1 MCHIYNI
8 FLNNMCVHCM
18 QVSFCENGYHMF
30 YHHELQE
37 NLWHLGGM
45 VWQCHQHLACASLE
59 RGHLWIAQKRQ
70 RFYGLMF
77 FFFFFSGDSLTKT
90 HQFGVNPP
98 AILVA
103 LICPI
108 SCWTYRSTNPEPKKT
123 WWLARRFWKNQT
135 FGTLKD
141 FPKSFRFICED
152 KAWCCFLCR
161 RFIFCCIFFC
171 EDHLLFF
178 LRASH

>member
-1 MCHIYNI
+1 MCTLYAGVILWKWLSYVLSPWVARKSLTLGWHG
-8 FLNNMCVHCM
+8 VT
-18 QVSFCENGYHMF
+18 VSPAPRLCLFGEG
-30 YHHELQE
+30 
-37 NLWHLGGM
+37 
-45 VWQCHQHLACASLE
+45 ASLNCSE
-59 RGHLWIAQKRQ
+59 TAKVLWVDV
-70 RFYGLMF
+70 
-77 FFFFFSGDSLTKT
+77 FFFFSGDSLTKT

>member
-1 MCHIYNI
+1 MYTVCRCHFVKMVIICSITMSCKKI
-8 FLNNMCVHCM
+8 FDTWVAWCDSVTSTSPVPLWRGGI
-18 QVSFCENGYHMF
+18 SELLRNGKGSMG
-30 YHHELQE
+30 
-37 NLWHLGGM
+37 W
-45 VWQCHQHLACASLE
+45 C
-59 RGHLWIAQKRQ
+59 
-70 RFYGLMF
+70 
-77 FFFFFSGDSLTKT
+77 FFFFSGDSLTKT

-171 EDHLLFF
+171 EDHMLFF